1 VEPVVRQPP
10 VSIVYVSP
18 VMTSTRGRPHC
29 QSLGLCRSLDHC
41 CDLDLTCRS
50 VWVLGALSSRSVI
63 SATTIR
69 PPRLPTRGIL
79 VGLLVSPPTIRQR
92 ARTTLL
98 SRLSQRPVFRCVPR
112 AAIHQRRDCLTA
124 TDGLLRLFFSSH
136 MCGTRRGGL
145 CHVSY
150 MKCTASQISASHNTQ
165 ALPRPSNTGAL
176 LRLGTD
182 ARVYAASDI
191 VFQSNTPV
199 GKFPASGQ
207 F

>member
-1 VEPVVRQPP
+1 
-10 VSIVYVSP
+10 
-18 VMTSTRGRPHC
+18 MTSTRGRPHC

-50 VWVLGALSSRSVI
+50 VWGLGGPEFPIGHLGNDYPPAAITYAGNTGGAPGKSANDKTACTDYAAVTAVAATGVQVRPSR
-63 SATTIR
+63 
-69 PPRLPTRGIL
+69 
-79 VGLLVSPPTIRQR
+79 
-92 ARTTLL
+92 
-98 SRLSQRPVFRCVPR
+98 
-112 AAIHQRRDCLTA
+112 AIHQRRDCLTA